1 MTSNPSTS
9 RTVTPEAEPIQK
21 QAIVEGISL
30 SAAFM
35 LIILAAVS
43 ILEGIS
49 AIADDQLYVAGIEY
63 IYEFDTTTWG
73 WIHVVLGAL
82 ALIFGVGLAIGATWG
97 RYGALGIAALVIVAN
112 FMSLPYYPAWSIVII
127 ALSVVVIWAVT
138 TWRPER

>member
-1 MTSNPSTS
+1 MTSNTS
-9 RTVTPEAEPIQK
+9 AVHNVTPEAEPFQR
-21 QAIVEGISL
+21 QAIAEGISI

-35 LIILAAVS
+35 LVIVAAVS
-43 ILEGIS
+43 ILQGIS

-63 IYEFDTTTWG
+63 VYEFDTTTWG
-73 WIHVVLGAL
+73 WVHVVLGAL
-82 ALIFGVGLAIGATWG
+82 ALICGIGLALGSTWG

-127 ALSVVVIWAVT
+127 ALSVVIIWAVS